1 MSSAQPFAYISELP
15 LEGVPSTELAGR
27 HADIPFTPE
36 AIAQLANAFFQ
47 APPISPAATPSA
59 PVSSLPLSPVGLP
72 VTTPSLPD
80 LPAPSVVNTIAPHAP
95 AKSAYG
101 PPDIPQTTIPSL
113 VPTPN
118 IPAPSAPTSMQS
130 PTRPFGV
137 ADAPQ
142 PGASIGQ
149 SFPVGVLNVSDSVSL
164 QNPGQNDFS
173 LAPPAQI
180 AAYPIGVHPDA
191 TPGGARPQNAN
202 SLYFLSESAFA
213 GQTAGAQSPA
223 VASPQI
229 AASAPQVSSADAS
242 SHTFQHPL
250 QSTRE
255 YAPAEHPQSMT
266 GPDAY
271 AVSSLSP
278 ADPHRL
284 SDTASLL
291 TAPTPAPITEGLD
304 RHVSPGTTGPAA
316 HDALYFVSQ
325 AGGYPG
331 VITNAPG
338 QEKDPS
344 PAYEPELISRTEPS
358 RGIFDPY
365 RVKKDFPILQQ
376 NVHGK
381 PLIWL
386 DNAATTQ
393 KPQAVMDRLTHFY
406 EYENSNIHRAAHA
419 LAARSTDAYEAARE
433 KVRRFIKAPSV
444 KDIIFVR
451 GTTEGINLIA
461 QAWGRRNVQKG
472 DEIVIS
478 WLEHHAN
485 IVPWQML
492 CAEVGARLRVTPV
505 DERGQI
511 MLEEYEKLL
520 NPKTRIVSITQVS
533 NALGTVAPVREMT
546 AMAHRHGVCVVVDGA
561 QSVSHMPIDVQA
573 IDCDFFVFSGHKV
586 FGPTGIGVVY
596 GKKEVLSHMSPWQGG
611 GNMIA
616 DVTFEKTIYQG
627 APERFEAGTG
637 NIADAVGLGAAID
650 YVESIGMD
658 VIARYEHDLLVYAT
672 EKMKQVPGLTLIGT
686 ASEKASVLSFVL
698 AGHEPL
704 DVGKALDREG
714 IAVRAGHHC
723 AQPILR
729 RFGLEATVRPSL
741 AFYNTCDDI
750 DALVTALMKIQS
762 NLYRRK
768 NF

>member
-1 MSSAQPFAYISELP
+1 MSVAQPPHSLVDLPVESESLH
-15 LEGVPSTELAGR
+15 ETSGR
-27 HADIPFTPE
+27 NVDMPFTPE
-36 AIAQLANAFFQ
+36 AIAQLANAFFRSTPSGDPSGQ
-47 APPISPAATPSA
+47 AYPAASG
-59 PVSSLPLSPVGLP
+59 PLSPVGLP
-72 VTTPSLPD
+72 VSTPGLPD
-80 LPAPSVVNTIAPHAP
+80 LPAPSVVTTVAPHAP
-95 AKSAYG
+95 AKAPYG
-101 PPDIPQTTIPSL
+101 PPDAPPTTIPSV

-130 PTRPFGV
+130 PTRPFG
-137 ADAPQ
+137 ATDLPQ
-142 PGASIGQ
+142 PGASVGQ
-149 SFPVGVLNVSDSVSL
+149 SKPFGPPEA
-164 QNPGQNDFS
+164 PGQIAFATPTAS
-173 LAPPAQI
+173 SVALVPPAHV
-180 AAYPIGVHPDA
+180 AGYPIGVPEGA
-191 TPGGARPQNAN
+191 TPGGMQPQHTEN
-202 SLYFLSESAFA
+202 LYFLNESALAAHSASIGAPAPQTSPYHTTAYAPPQAPRETTHAPEPAFTSPDAFA
-213 GQTAGAQSPA
+213 G
-223 VASPQI
+223 
-229 AASAPQVSSADAS
+229 
-242 SHTFQHPL
+242 
-250 QSTRE
+250 E
-255 YAPAEHPQSMT
+255 
-266 GPDAY
+266 
-271 AVSSLSP
+271 
-278 ADPHRL
+278 PHRL
-284 SDTASLL
+284 SDTAALL
-291 TAPTPAPITEGLD
+291 TPPTQIAPDKEANDYAKPGAMGPATHDSLYFISTAGERSAMTPATP
-304 RHVSPGTTGPAA
+304 VQSTTV
-316 HDALYFVSQ
+316 DA
-325 AGGYPG
+325 GY
-331 VITNAPG
+331 A
-338 QEKDPS
+338 
-344 PAYEPELISRTEPS
+344 PELVSLQEHQ
-358 RGIFDPY
+358 RGVFDPY

-376 NVHGK
+376 QVHGK

-393 KPQAVMDRLTHFY
+393 KPQAVIDRLAHFY

-419 LAARSTDAYEAARE
+419 LAARATDAYEAARE
-433 KVRRFIKAPSV
+433 KVRRFLKAPSV

-461 QAWGRRNVQKG
+461 QAWGRRNIRRG
-472 DEIVIS
+472 DEIVVT

-492 CAEVGARLRVTPV
+492 CAEVGARLRVAPV
-505 DERGQI
+505 DDRGQI
-511 MLEEYEKLL
+511 ILDEYEKLL

-533 NALGTVAPVREMT
+533 NALGTVTPVKEMT
-546 AMAHRHGVCVVVDGA
+546 AMAHRHGACVLVDGA

-596 GKKEVLSHMSPWQGG
+596 GKKEVLQHMAPWQGG

-650 YVESIGMD
+650 YVETIGMD

-672 EKMKQVPGLTLIGT
+672 EQMIRVPGLTLIGT
-686 ASEKASVLSFVL
+686 AHEKASVLSFIL

-741 AFYNTCDDI
+741 AFYNTCADV
-750 DALVTALMKIQS
+750 DALVAALLRIQGGEG
-762 NLYRRK
+762 RRL
-768 NF
+768 

>member
-1 MSSAQPFAYISELP
+1 MSSAQLTPSFTELP
-15 LEGVPSTELAGR
+15 AEGAPSSELAGQ
-27 HADIPFTPE
+27 HADMPFTPE
-36 AIAQLANAFFQ
+36 AIAQIANAFFQ
-47 APPISPAATPSA
+47 APPLSPTSTPLA
-59 PVSSLPLSPVGLP
+59 PVSALPLSPVGLP

-80 LPAPSVVNTIAPHAP
+80 IPAPSVVNTAAPHAP
-95 AKSAYG
+95 AKSPYG
-101 PPDIPQTTIPSL
+101 PPDIPQTTIPS
-113 VPTPN
+113 VAPTPN
-118 IPAPSAPTSMQS
+118 IPAPSAPTNMQS

-137 ADAPQ
+137 ADMPQ
-142 PGASIGQ
+142 PGASVGQ
-149 SFPVGVLNVSDSVSL
+149 ATPAGVPSALDSSSL
-164 QNPGQNDFS
+164 QNVGLGDMS
-173 LAPPAQI
+173 LVPPAHV
-180 AAYPIGVHPDA
+180 AGYPLGVHPEA
-191 TPGGARPQNAN
+191 TPGGILPQRSDN
-202 SLYFLSESAFA
+202 LYFLNDSVLAA
-213 GQTAGAQSPA
+213 HATHAQPQSPA
-223 VASPQI
+223 TS
-229 AASAPQVSSADAS
+229 SAPLGAIPGSYTDTTTLTPAKLDQHAPH
-242 SHTFQHPL
+242 HTK
-250 QSTRE
+250 RE
-255 YAPAEHPQSMT
+255 GSEGFALS
-266 GPDAY
+266 GP
-271 AVSSLSP
+271 SE

-284 SDTASLL
+284 SDSASLL
-291 TAPTPAPITEGLD
+291 TPPAPAPVPEGFEGY
-304 RHVSPGTTGPAA
+304 VAPGAAGPAA
-316 HDALYFVSQ
+316 HDALYFVSNSGGHAGLAESVPAQ
-325 AGGYPG
+325 AKDTSPG
-331 VITNAPG
+331 
-338 QEKDPS
+338 
-344 PAYEPELISRTEPS
+344 YEPELVSQTETQ

-365 RVKKDFPILQQ
+365 RVKRDFPILQQ
-376 NVHGK
+376 NVHGR

-393 KPQAVMDRLTHFY
+393 KPQSVIDRLAHFY

-433 KVRRFIKAPSV
+433 KVRRFLKAPSV

-472 DEIVIS
+472 DEIVVS

-492 CAEVGARLRVTPV
+492 CAEVGARLRVAPV
-505 DERGQI
+505 DDRGQI
-511 MLEEYEKLL
+511 ILEEYEKLL

-533 NALGTVAPVREMT
+533 NALGTVAPVKEMT
-546 AMAHRHGVCVVVDGA
+546 AMAHRHGACVVVDGA
-561 QSVSHMPIDVQA
+561 QSVSHMPIDVQS

-596 GKKEVLSHMSPWQGG
+596 GKKEVLAHMSPWQGG

-650 YVESIGMD
+650 YVENIGMD

-672 EKMKQVPGLTLIGT
+672 EKMRVVPGLTPIGT
-686 ASEKASVLSFVL
+686 AADKASVLSFIL

-741 AFYNTCDDI
+741 AFYNTCADV
-750 DALVTALMKIQS
+750 DALVAALLKIQTGYAS
-762 NLYRRK
+762 S
-768 NF
+768 